1 MILYRKGGVGSG
13 GSGPKTAAGK
23 AAQAKHDST
32 QTARRD
38 SARAARYEA
47 MMQEGTQGWKPKS
60 RNAFPNGPERNLNP
74 YKTPNIYETKQDGGS
89 TQKNTESTH
98 LKELRDKWSSNLN
111 KQIVKSA
118 LADETSKARFL
129 FESKRQDPRHGI
141 PLRDLAVGTIEYL
154 NRPIDFSKLFQSGGN
169 IARPVLQEEK
179 AKIFQAIGSA
189 PGRPEAEIKDQI
201 GRIHREFGPNG
212 IRLAPLK
219 SRRIN
224 QI

>member
-32 QTARRD
+32 ETARRD

-60 RNAFPNGPERNLNP
+60 KDAFPNGPKKNLNP
-74 YKTPNIYETKQDGGS
+74 YKTPNIYETKQD
-89 TQKNTESTH
+89 
-98 LKELRDKWSSNLN
+98 
-111 KQIVKSA
+111 
-118 LADETSKARFL
+118 
-129 FESKRQDPRHGI
+129 
-141 PLRDLAVGTIEYL
+141 
-154 NRPIDFSKLFQSGGN
+154 GGN